1 MSDVRVPPAV
11 RRRVAVRAR
20 HRCEYCRCPEQFSTS
35 AFCIEHIVPS
45 SRGGGSEAGN
55 LAFACSGCNAHKSDR
70 LSATDPL
77 TDDDVRLF
85 HPRQDRWET
94 HFEWSQDFL
103 EVIGL
108 TKIGRATVATLQL
121 NRRNIRNLRRL
132 LLTAGEHPPE

>member
-1 MSDVRVPPAV
+1 MSDVRVPPAT
-11 RRRVAVRAR
+11 RRRVAVRAG

-35 AFCIEHIVPS
+35 SFCIEHIVPS
-45 SRGGGSEAGN
+45 SRGGGSETGN
-55 LAFACSGCNAHKSDR
+55 LAFACTGCNAHKSDR

-85 HPRQDRWET
+85 HPRQDRWQT
-94 HFEWSQDFL
+94 HFEWSEDFL

-108 TKIGRATVATLQL
+108 TKIGRATLDALQL

-132 LLTAGEHPPE
+132 LLAAGEHPPE